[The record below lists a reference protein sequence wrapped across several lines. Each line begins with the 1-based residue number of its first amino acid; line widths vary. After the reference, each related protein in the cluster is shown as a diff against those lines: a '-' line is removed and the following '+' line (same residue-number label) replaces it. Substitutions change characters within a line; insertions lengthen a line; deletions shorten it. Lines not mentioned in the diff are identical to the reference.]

1 MDKKNTAT
9 DTMTDLMNQHDINK
23 ALEAQRGTGAVPAA
37 SAELIPLTALPIVE
51 YTTKA
56 GETRQAVRLHSVSF
70 LPEKIGED
78 GKVQSARFGGFL
90 SEMTDPAT
98 GEIRGLDRDSVALQ
112 FFGHA
117 AEELR
122 SILGHLED
130 PKRDAILL
138 AVNGDPAQLFAS
150 VHRDAT
156 GKMRQ
161 LAVGTREFR
170 GNFKRLVA
178 APPAVVEAE

>member
-1 MDKKNTAT
+1 MAKNTTAT
-9 DTMTDLMNQHDINK
+9 Q
-23 ALEAQRGTGAVPAA
+23 AQDQTQQQTA

-78 GKVQSARFGGFL
+78 GKVQTARFGGFL

-138 AVNGDPAQLFAS
+138 AINGDPAQLFAS

>member
-1 MDKKNTAT
+1 MRS
-9 DTMTDLMNQHDINK
+9 I
-23 ALEAQRGTGAVPAA
+23 A
-37 SAELIPLTALPIVE
+37 SAQSTVVKTPASTSKATAELLSLAALPIVE
-51 YTTKA
+51 YTTKG

-178 APPAVVEAE
+178 SPPAVIEEE